1 MAEGAQPGDQQQ
13 LAQLVQEQPQPVQ
26 QQMAP
31 VAQQPA
37 QPDDA
42 QQPVQQVAQQ
52 ASEAQQPV
60 QQVAQQPA
68 SSPAQQPVQQ
78 VAQQL
83 ASSAAQQGVTV
94 QAASQLLSLF
104 AQQAEPVFAQVLP
117 ATFQWYWGELQKSCM
132 LHNAEAAVRPDLM
145 LIPDAA
151 QTFQATQQGIA

>member
-37 QPDDA
+37 QPDD
-42 QQPVQQVAQQ
+42 
-52 ASEAQQPV
+52 AQQPV

>member
-1 MAEGAQPGDQQQ
+1 M
-13 LAQLVQEQPQPVQ
+13 
-26 QQMAP
+26 
-31 VAQQPA
+31 
-37 QPDDA
+37 
-42 QQPVQQVAQQ
+42 
-52 ASEAQQPV
+52 

-78 VAQQL
+78 VALQPVQQGLQQL